1 LAEPPSLDVAR
12 LLRVLDEY
20 HVEYV
25 LVGGVAAGAHGATR
39 VTEDFDMVARRTAE
53 NLDRLAAAMR
63 SLDARLRVA
72 GLDDEEA
79 RQLPVQLDGRSLAQ
93 MELSTWRSDAGDF
106 DVLVGVPDRSGRVIP
121 YDELVTRAEEMRLHG
136 VVVYTAELDDIIAS
150 KEWANRPKDQAALPE
165 LRAIQHRRSP
175 ASGRERQV
183 DTEDS

>member
-1 LAEPPSLDVAR
+1 MAR
-12 LLRVLDEY
+12 LVRVLEAY

-63 SLDARLRVA
+63 SLNAHLRVA

-79 RQLPVQLDGRSLAQ
+79 RQLPVQLDSRSLTQ

-106 DVLVGVPDRSGRVIP
+106 DVLVGVPDRTGRVVP
-121 YDELVTRAEEMRLHG
+121 YDELITRAEEMRLHA
-136 VVVYTAELDDIIAS
+136 VLVHTADLDDIIAS

-175 ASGRERQV
+175 SPAPDQPA
-183 DTEDS
+183 DPAEDGVV